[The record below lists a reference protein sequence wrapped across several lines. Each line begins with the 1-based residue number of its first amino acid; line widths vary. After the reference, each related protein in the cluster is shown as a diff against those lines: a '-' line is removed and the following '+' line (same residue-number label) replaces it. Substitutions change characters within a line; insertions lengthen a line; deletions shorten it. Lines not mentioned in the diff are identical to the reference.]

1 MSSCQL
7 GPKCSGI
14 LPIFPFFFYFDTNSV
29 RFQSF
34 PRRLQSCVGE
44 NQNNLYCEQNES
56 FSIILGQTLTMSDVA
71 LPKRDCVIRPPH
83 DCDSNI
89 IHWGAATTRYG
100 SLPLRRRDDGSND
113 GDITVSSLSSDGD
126 SRIDKNSI
134 SIPPPKHQQLLLVAM
149 IALPLF
155 MAMVLLHVFIQQ
167 QTVATPH
174 KSPSSLSSLTY
185 KSISMYGRVKAD
197 NLSDEQDWKGGGRL
211 KRNKHNDNDCNA
223 NRFQCT
229 ACNGKWCATDAPPS
243 FITAVPTTNTAEV
256 GSVSAGYCI
265 W

>member
-1 MSSCQL
+1 M
-7 GPKCSGI
+7 
-14 LPIFPFFFYFDTNSV
+14 PFHHCARACFSFYFDTNMTQPNPVFS
-29 RFQSF
+29 
-34 PRRLQSCVGE
+34 PDTRRLLSCVL
-44 NQNNLYCEQNES
+44 NQYNSFCDQNES
-56 FSIILGQTLTMSDVA
+56 FSIFLGQTLTMSDVV
-71 LPKRDCVIRPPH
+71 LPKRDCAIRPPH

-113 GDITVSSLSSDGD
+113 GDSTVSSLSSDGD

-155 MAMVLLHVFIQQ
+155 MAMVLLHDFIQQ
-167 QTVATPH
+167 QTVATTH
-174 KSPSSLSSLTY
+174 KSPSSSSSLTY

-197 NLSDEQDWKGGGRL
+197 NLSDEQDWKG
-211 KRNKHNDNDCNA
+211 DNDCNA
-223 NRFQCT
+223 NQFQCT

>member
-1 MSSCQL
+1 MQH
-7 GPKCSGI
+7 
-14 LPIFPFFFYFDTNSV
+14 
-29 RFQSF
+29 
-34 PRRLQSCVGE
+34 LQE
-44 NQNNLYCEQNES
+44 
-56 FSIILGQTLTMSDVA
+56 QTLTMSDVV
-71 LPKRDCVIRPPH
+71 LPKRDCAIRPPH

-113 GDITVSSLSSDGD
+113 GDSTVSSLSSDGD
-126 SRIDKNSI
+126 SRIDKISI
-134 SIPPPKHQQLLLVAM
+134 SIPPPKHQQLLIVAM

-155 MAMVLLHVFIQQ
+155 MVMALLHDFIQQ
-167 QTVATPH
+167 QTVATTH

-223 NRFQCT
+223 NQFQCT

>member
-1 MSSCQL
+1 MTQPNPVFS
-7 GPKCSGI
+7 P
-14 LPIFPFFFYFDTNSV
+14 DT
-29 RFQSF
+29 
-34 PRRLQSCVGE
+34 RRLLSCVL
-44 NQNNLYCEQNES
+44 NQYNSFCDQNES
-56 FSIILGQTLTMSDVA
+56 FSIFLGQTLTMSDVV
-71 LPKRDCVIRPPH
+71 LPKRDCAIRPPH

-113 GDITVSSLSSDGD
+113 GDSTVSSLSSDGD

-155 MAMVLLHVFIQQ
+155 MAMVLLHDFIQQ
-167 QTVATPH
+167 QTVATTH
-174 KSPSSLSSLTY
+174 KSPSSSSSLTY

-197 NLSDEQDWKGGGRL
+197 NLSDEQDWKG
-211 KRNKHNDNDCNA
+211 DNDCNA
-223 NRFQCT
+223 NQFQCT

-243 FITAVPTTNTAEV
+243 FITAVPTTNRAEV

>member
-1 MSSCQL
+1 M
-7 GPKCSGI
+7 
-14 LPIFPFFFYFDTNSV
+14 PFHHCARACFSFYFDTNMTQPNPVFS
-29 RFQSF
+29 
-34 PRRLQSCVGE
+34 PDMRRLLSCVL
-44 NQNNLYCEQNES
+44 NQYNSFCDQNES
-56 FSIILGQTLTMSDVA
+56 FSIFLGQTLTMSDVV
-71 LPKRDCVIRPPH
+71 LPKRDCDIRPPH

-113 GDITVSSLSSDGD
+113 GDSTVSSLSSDGD

-155 MAMVLLHVFIQQ
+155 MAMVLLHDFIQQ
-167 QTVATPH
+167 QTVATTH
-174 KSPSSLSSLTY
+174 KSPSSSSSLTY

-197 NLSDEQDWKGGGRL
+197 NLSDEQDWKG
-211 KRNKHNDNDCNA
+211 DNDCNA
-223 NRFQCT
+223 NQFQCT

>member
-1 MSSCQL
+1 MQQL
-7 GPKCSGI
+7 
-14 LPIFPFFFYFDTNSV
+14 
-29 RFQSF
+29 Q
-34 PRRLQSCVGE
+34 E
-44 NQNNLYCEQNES
+44 
-56 FSIILGQTLTMSDVA
+56 QTLTMSDVV
-71 LPKRDCVIRPPH
+71 LLKRDCAIRPPH

-100 SLPLRRRDDGSND
+100 SLPLRRRDDGSNN
-113 GDITVSSLSSDGD
+113 GDSTVSSLSSDGD
-126 SRIDKNSI
+126 SRIDKISI
-134 SIPPPKHQQLLLVAM
+134 SIPPPKHQQLLIVAM

-155 MAMVLLHVFIQQ
+155 MVMALLHDFIQQ
-167 QTVATPH
+167 QTVATTH

-197 NLSDEQDWKGGGRL
+197 NHSDEQDWKGGGRL

-223 NRFQCT
+223 NQFQCT

-243 FITAVPTTNTAEV
+243 FITAVPTTKTAEV